1 MEIQISSLNVRGIG
15 YKQKRSELFNWL
27 RSKNF
32 PFTYYKRYTA
42 ATIQYLFGLR
52 NGATSHFLAVVQV
65 QKVESLFSLTT
76 TFLSKFFG
84 YIWTQMADLLSV
96 TLKLKG
102 DVLPW
107 LLCTPQT
114 KMNPAFSKTFLII

>member
-15 YKQKRSELFNWL
+15 DKQIRSKLFNWL

-42 ATIQYLFGLR
+42 ATIQYLFGLW
-52 NGATSHFLAVVQV
+52 NGATSHFLAAVQV
-65 QKVESLFSLTT
+65 QKMESLFSLT

-84 YIWTQMADLLSV
+84 YIWTQMVDLLSV

-102 DVLPW
+102 NVSPW

-114 KMNPAFSKTFLII
+114 KMNPVFSKTFLTI